1 MLLKLLQE
9 DSAWYD
15 TNKIH
20 NICSFTGKVVE
31 DALHHVGLL
40 PVCWGFLHLVQH
52 VKQTNCI
59 SCFL

>member
-9 DSAWYD
+9 DSARYD
-15 TNKIH
+15 TNKIY

-40 PVCWGFLHLVQH
+40 PVCWGFFASSA
-52 VKQTNCI
+52 TC
-59 SCFL
+59 